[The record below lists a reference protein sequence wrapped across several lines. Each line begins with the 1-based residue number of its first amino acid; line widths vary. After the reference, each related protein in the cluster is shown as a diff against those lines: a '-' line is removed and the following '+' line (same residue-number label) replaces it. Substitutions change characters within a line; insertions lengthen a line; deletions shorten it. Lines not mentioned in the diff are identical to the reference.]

1 MGKATLASYTID
13 AERILASAYKISRTT
28 GTATEVYESTLND
41 SDGNKKITKSVMGLG
56 HVSPLEHAF
65 FNFNLDN
72 VTAMVEQ
79 FLIEFRLASF
89 TIKSRRY
96 VDFRNAGYFG
106 ADSFDQN
113 EDLKNIYT
121 NHMDNLF
128 SQYEYLVD
136 KGIAVEDARFV
147 LPYSYY
153 SNIVFSAGSREMR
166 HILYSMLYGRGSKYP
181 EIRDLGEQMLSQLK
195 EISVPAFSNLEKTEY
210 FEDDKDEKLSAL
222 LNCENSIKNS
232 IVKGS
237 ATLIGYD
244 KDAKE
249 RIVRAA
255 LVSQGIYN
263 ENYLREVLKD
273 KELIDQIIQVLLH
286 DNRKRELEQAG
297 IDYMVNNISL
307 AGLTHITRHRMQS
320 PVIPHISHAIH
331 DNNFI
336 VPPAISENNEMVDMY
351 KQIFY
356 DNKDMYDQYFKDE
369 LEGVY
374 FNLSGNTLSLQTYIN
389 YRELISTIIPLRTC
403 NRAQWEIRDI
413 ALDMLKEAREVEP
426 DIFNYAGPRCYSLG
440 YCTEKSM
447 TCGQAKEMKM
457 KFTPK
462 NN

>member
-1 MGKATLASYTID
+1 MGKATLASYTKD
-13 AERILASAYKISRTT
+13 AERILAAAYKISRTT

-41 SDGNKKITKSVMGLG
+41 SDGNQKITKSVMGLG

-106 ADSFDQN
+106 AESFGQDK
-113 EDLKNIYT
+113 DIKDIYT
-121 NHMDNLF
+121 CHMNSLF
-128 SQYEYLVD
+128 KQYEYLVD
-136 KGIAVEDARFV
+136 KGVAVEDARFV

-153 SNIVFSAGSREMR
+153 SNIVFSAGIREIR

-181 EIRDLGEQMLSQLK
+181 ELRDLGEQMLTQLK
-195 EISVPAFSNLEKTEY
+195 EISVPAFSNIDKSEY
-210 FEDDKDEKLSAL
+210 FKDEKDEKLSTL
-222 LNCENSIKNS
+222 LNYENKIQNS
-232 IVKGS
+232 VVTGS
-237 ATLIGYD
+237 ATLIGHD

-249 RIVRAA
+249 RIIRAA
-255 LVSQGIYN
+255 LVSQGIYD
-263 ENYLREVLKD
+263 EEYLKAVLKD
-273 KELIDQIIQVLLH
+273 DKLTHEIVSVLLN
-286 DNRKRELEQAG
+286 DARKRELEQAG
-297 IDYMVNNISL
+297 FDFMINNISL

-336 VPPAISENNEMVDMY
+336 IPPNISDSNELSDMY

-356 DNKDMYDQYFKDE
+356 INKIIYDKYFKDQ

-403 NRAQWEIRDI
+403 QRAQWEIRNI
-413 ALDMLKEAREVEP
+413 ALDMLEQSRQVEP

-440 YCTEKSM
+440 WCPEKAL
-447 TCGQAKEMKM
+447 TCGQAKEMQK
-457 KFTPK
+457 KFTPTR
-462 NN
+462 